1 MKRVL
6 VSIARWLGRGV
17 LVVAVVVLFLVG
29 VFDMRL
35 EFDGGS
41 SPRFVFGDATDHYA
55 DLEADRLEQSSTP
68 TTRAPTPSVETPPR
82 QQPAATAPVWTD
94 FRGPNRDGQYTAT
107 AIRTDWPS
115 TGLDPL

>member
-6 VSIARWLGRGV
+6 ITIARWLGRFV
-17 LVVAVVVLFLVG
+17 LVVAVVVFFLVA

-41 SPRFVFGDATDHYA
+41 RPQFVFGDTTDHYA

-68 TTRAPTPSVETPPR
+68 MTRAPSPSVETADRSSRIPLEI
-82 QQPAATAPVWTD
+82 TPV
-94 FRGPNRDGQYTAT
+94 A
-107 AIRTDWPS
+107 
-115 TGLDPL
+115 